1 MRCFASNENLLLLSQ
16 RVASLIPA
24 QPEASPLAPTPSV
37 VAVAEAEAEV
47 RGPPGTFLSLVWLQL
62 EKPSPVC

>member
-37 VAVAEAEAEV
+37 VAVAEAEA